1 MTWLVAGACRA
12 RARALGCAALLACG
26 VLGQALAQEW
36 TGPPVSEV
44 FCKDR
49 SRFVRIVPAAAAAE
63 PGPEAAYATAEF
75 YRRAEDRSY
84 RLEVQTAL
92 AKAVAPVDFVVSD
105 TGYLAVLDN
114 WHSMGQGVVIA
125 FYDPQGKPIRA
136 YEVADL
142 FAPHE
147 AAALPRRVS
156 SSLRWRQGA
165 TFVRPDQATLQ
176 VSVNSSAYFVFS
188 METGRF
194 QYCERQEGQPVQCRE
209 GTGQQP
215 AQERVAVTPVTR

>member
-1 MTWLVAGACRA
+1 MTWLVGACRA
-12 RARALGCAALLACG
+12 RALAQGCAALVVCG
-26 VLGQALAQEW
+26 VLGQARAQEW

-44 FCKDR
+44 FSKDR

-63 PGPEAAYATAEF
+63 AGPGAAHATAEF

-84 RLEVQTAL
+84 RLVVQTTL

-105 TGYLAVLDN
+105 AGYLAVLDN
-114 WHSMGQGVVIA
+114 WHGMGQGVVIA

-147 AAALPRRVS
+147 VAALPRRVS

-165 TFVRPDQATLQ
+165 TYVRPDQATLQ
-176 VSVNSSAYFVFS
+176 VSVNSSAYFVFA

-194 QYCERQEGQPVQCRE
+194 QYCERLEGQPVQCRD
-209 GTGQQP
+209 GAGPQQ
-215 AQERVAVTPVTR
+215 AQERLAVTR

>member
-1 MTWLVAGACRA
+1 MTRLVAGACRA
-12 RARALGCAALLACG
+12 RALAQGCAAWLVFSA
-26 VLGQALAQEW
+26 LGQAQAQEW

-44 FCKDR
+44 FSKDR
-49 SRFVRIVPAAAAAE
+49 SRFVRIVPAAAATEA
-63 PGPEAAYATAEF
+63 GPYATAEF
-75 YRRAEDRSY
+75 YRRDEDRSY
-84 RLEVQTAL
+84 RLVVQTAL
-92 AKAVAPVDFVVSD
+92 VKAVAPVDFVVSD

-147 AAALPRRVS
+147 VAALPRRVS

-165 TFVRPDQATLQ
+165 TYVRPDQATLQ
-176 VSVNSSAYFVFS
+176 VSVNSSAYLVFG

-194 QYCERQEGQPVQCRE
+194 QYCERQEGQPAVQCRE
-209 GTGQQP
+209 GAGQQP
-215 AQERVAVTPVTR
+215 LQAQERLAITR